1 MAEHVAGF
9 NTAEGV
15 KKYDFNA
22 LANRP
27 TDATN
32 TVISP
37 NADYAEVGE
46 WADGNPSAENRL
58 GYFVAVAE
66 VADNTTKIRKATS
79 EDDVRGVTVYNPAFS
94 GNAAAN
100 KYSASGELLQQYNYV
115 GIMGIIPVID
125 NGRCTVQGRCMP
137 ADDGTAIPS
146 TNNMGYAVLERVDAT
161 HVLIA
166 VEPGADM
173 AQRIKSDIRDIETQ
187 IERLA
192 ATPYDKA
199 TDGEK
204 LYDVNFG
211 SSNFIH
217 IDDST
222 EATPNNGTLYNCY
235 GNEIDEA
242 YIAENH
248 RSLSLYPFVSE
259 SVSLKMDSVDTNGG
273 TDHRYIG
280 RFPMYDLENKTY
292 TLEFEYFRNFDRRHK
307 IYFASGTFINRE
319 TGETMQGC
327 GCDVKLPN
335 LAIQLSKSSSGKVK
349 YTLVR
354 QSMILSS
361 NTENIYNDLTQD
373 FVVNA
378 NGEFTAKLKIVLRGY
393 SKKQTTLYANYGEV
407 SNGAVNYWV
416 GEVIPI
422 DFEIYHSVASGDV
435 LISSGSVYQPAD
447 VPLVCGVGNYDV
459 LADGEYY
466 GCRNVSIYK
475 GDITKPRESS
485 VCVDLSAYDTDG
497 KIVETYADGSTKT
510 STIEFDENGNPIKI
524 TDSNGHV
531 TEITW

>member
-1 MAEHVAGF
+1 MAEHITGF
-9 NTAEGV
+9 QTKDGV

-79 EDDVRGVTVYNPAFS
+79 KDDVRGVTVYNPAFS

-100 KYSASGELLQQYNYV
+100 KYGASGELLKQYNYV

-199 TDGEK
+199 IVIELPTTAEGE
-204 LYDVNFG
+204 V
-211 SSNFIH
+211 
-217 IDDST
+217 
-222 EATPNNGTLYNCY
+222 GTLTLPEGFTVDDWLKNPVRVVLMSDMDGLPVACTY
-235 GNEIDEA
+235 EA
-242 YIAENH
+242 FGI
-248 RSLSLYPFVSE
+248 
-259 SVSLKMDSVDTNGG
+259 
-273 TDHRYIG
+273 TDPSD
-280 RFPMYDLENKTY
+280 F
-292 TLEFEYFRNFDRRHK
+292 
-307 IYFASGTFINRE
+307 
-319 TGETMQGC
+319 
-327 GCDVKLPN
+327 
-335 LAIQLSKSSSGKVK
+335 SS
-349 YTLVR
+349 
-354 QSMILSS
+354 
-361 NTENIYNDLTQD
+361 
-373 FVVNA
+373 A
-378 NGEFTAKLKIVLRGY
+378 
-393 SKKQTTLYANYGEV
+393 YA
-407 SNGAVNYWV
+407 
-416 GEVIPI
+416 
-422 DFEIYHSVASGDV
+422 
-435 LISSGSVYQPAD
+435 
-447 VPLVCGVGNYDV
+447 
-459 LADGEYY
+459 
-466 GCRNVSIYK
+466 IYK
-475 GDITKPRESS
+475 GIFEIAGVGR
-485 VCVDLSAYDTDG
+485 L
-497 KIVETYADGSTKT
+497 IL
-510 STIEFDENGNPIKI
+510 KI
-524 TDSNGHV
+524 TVNLDLTFTRVLTAEQGGSSGGSSDNITFYFHGNAYTVPTGTTWSEVPNYYDFCHEDSSCMV
-531 TEITW
+531 CTEHGENICYEDGNDAMPENEVIDGYHYTSNCS